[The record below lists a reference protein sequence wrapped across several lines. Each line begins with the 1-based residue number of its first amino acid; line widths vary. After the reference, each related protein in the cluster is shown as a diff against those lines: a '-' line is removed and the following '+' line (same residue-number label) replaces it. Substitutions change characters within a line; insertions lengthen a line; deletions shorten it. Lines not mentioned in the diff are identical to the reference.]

1 MARVIS
7 VVSGKGGVGK
17 TVTVANLGVL
27 LASKFNKKVVVI
39 DCNLTNPH
47 LGLYLGS
54 LNFWPVNLNDVI
66 KNKATLDQAMY
77 KHQSGVYVVP
87 ASFEPRN
94 LIRMNNYRLRNKLNR
109 LFDEF
114 NADIV
119 LLDSPPGLTRDSLM
133 TFALSSEILFVAT
146 PHIPAIIDITKCLQQ
161 LKGKDG
167 RPIGILL
174 NRVKNKKYELNDEE
188 IFKFSNLPII
198 GKIPEDDHILQSTNF
213 KMPVVSVN
221 PKSSSSKEFMKLA
234 AYIAGEAP
242 QPKVQKKGFLR
253 FLNFFKK

>member
-1 MARVIS
+1 MVRVIS

-27 LASKFNKKVVVI
+27 LASKFHKKVIVI

-47 LGLYLGS
+47 LGVYLGS

-66 KNKATLDQAMY
+66 KNKATLEQAMY
-77 KHQSGVYVVP
+77 KHQSGVHVVP
-87 ASFEPRN
+87 ASFESRH
-94 LIRMNNYRLRNKLNR
+94 LIKVNNYRLRNKLNK
-109 LFDEF
+109 LFDDF

-146 PHIPAIIDITKCLQQ
+146 PHIPAIIDITKSCQQ

-167 RPIGILL
+167 KPIGIVL
-174 NRVKNKKYELNDEE
+174 NRIRNKKYELNEEE

-198 GKIPEDDHILQSTNF
+198 GRVPEDEYVLQSTNF
-213 KMPVVSVN
+213 KMPVVSIN
-221 PKSSSSKEFMKLA
+221 SSSGASRGFLKLA
-234 AYIAGEAP
+234 SYIAGETP
-242 QPKVQKKGFLR
+242 EPEPTQTMLSR
-253 FLNFFKK
+253 FFDFFRR